1 MALFL
6 GLCFLQG
13 SHVLMSLAPSG
24 SESLALKRDPYT
36 KPSIEEASS
45 IPTLVREKAGDEGRN
60 VQLYLTFKHDN
71 GIIPRTVAVLV
82 CCAK

>member
-1 MALFL
+1 LKRIPHNMALFL

-45 IPTLVREKAGDEGRN
+45 TPTLVS
-60 VQLYLTFKHDN
+60 YLWERV
-71 GIIPRTVAVLV
+71 G
-82 CCAK
+82 